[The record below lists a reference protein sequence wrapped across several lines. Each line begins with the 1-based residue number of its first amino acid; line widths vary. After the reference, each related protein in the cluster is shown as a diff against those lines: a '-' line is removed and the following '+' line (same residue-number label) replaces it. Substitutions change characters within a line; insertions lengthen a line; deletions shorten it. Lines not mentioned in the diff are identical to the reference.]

1 MPKASSHMSQLA
13 LEIRQLRI
21 KTHAPVTTGIFN
33 HQGHSIL
40 ASNVNTS
47 KFDQDTWASHH
58 RHRSIIKG
66 HAGQTSKFNYNSHG
80 RISKCCQKVLSWATA
95 VPVVGSWCWRWRW
108 SRRRRWSRRWS
119 RRRSPTRATCWWAWR
134 CRCGFSLLLF
144 PLEKIHR
151 LWQQSTGHDF
161 FLLQPCK
168 DVALNKSLMRFRS
181 SHRNHPGAGQ
191 QATQDREASTN
202 AHSDE
207 NPGMEDVQ
215 ELLCQD
221 WVALVRKGDHFIIF
235 HHVAGNHL
243 TFLPKSL
250 RYRQKMISGPTI
262 KSKCFTPHTSKHML
276 RTSKQSK
283 QIFKPHPVCP

>member
-1 MPKASSHMSQLA
+1 
-13 LEIRQLRI
+13 
-21 KTHAPVTTGIFN
+21 
-33 HQGHSIL
+33 
-40 ASNVNTS
+40 
-47 KFDQDTWASHH
+47 
-58 RHRSIIKG
+58 
-66 HAGQTSKFNYNSHG
+66 
-80 RISKCCQKVLSWATA
+80 
-95 VPVVGSWCWRWRW
+95 
-108 SRRRRWSRRWS
+108 
-119 RRRSPTRATCWWAWR
+119 
-134 CRCGFSLLLF
+134 
-144 PLEKIHR
+144 
-151 LWQQSTGHDF
+151 
-161 FLLQPCK
+161 
-168 DVALNKSLMRFRS
+168 MRFRS

-276 RTSKQSK
+276 RTSKQMLHTSKQSK
-283 QIFKPHPVCP
+283 QIFKPHPVCPWRCRPWTLHHSRCPCMFWGCQLPLVEPANGWRRCRSTWGVSCKLRLKKNPYCLQSPACLQHELLSTL